1 MTKNYARKN
10 IQAIAGYT
18 PGEQLTGR
26 RIIKLNTNENPYP
39 PSPKVGEALR
49 AFPWET
55 LRLYP
60 EPTALPLREAAS
72 ALFGIPK
79 EYIICG
85 NGSDDL
91 LTIALRTFV
100 NDGDAFAF
108 PEPSY
113 SLYPVLADLQS
124 AVRRPFALTE
134 EFGLPA
140 DIIQQ
145 AGDAKLLIL
154 ARPNAPTGN
163 SYPMDAIRALC
174 RDFDGVVWIDEA
186 YADFADDNCLAL
198 VQEFPNV
205 VVSRTFS
212 KSYSLAGLRMGIAFA
227 APALVNEMNKL
238 KDSYNT
244 DRLAQALAVAALQD
258 QAYLKAN
265 VAKIRATRADV
276 TAKLSAHGCT
286 VLPSQANFLLFRPA
300 LRPAREIFQALRE
313 RGILVRYFSL
323 PRVDQYIRLTIG
335 TDAEMAEFLQALFE
349 LDR

>member
-49 AFPWET
+49 GFSWES

-60 EPTALPLREAAS
+60 EPTALPLREAA
-72 ALFGIPK
+72 ADLFGIPK

-113 SLYPVLADLQS
+113 SLYPVLADLQG
-124 AVRRPFALTE
+124 AVRRPFELTE
-134 EFGLPA
+134 DFGLPA
-140 DIIQQ
+140 DIIRQ

-323 PRVDQYIRLTIG
+323 PRVDQYIRLTVG
-335 TDAEMAEFLQALFE
+335 TDEEMAEFLLALFE

>member
-49 AFPWET
+49 GFSWES

-60 EPTALPLREAAS
+60 EPTALPLREAA
-72 ALFGIPK
+72 ADLFGIPK

-124 AVRRPFALTE
+124 AVRRPFELTDD
-134 EFGLPA
+134 FGLPA
-140 DIIQQ
+140 DIIRQ

-258 QAYLKAN
+258 PAHPEAN
-265 VAKIRATRADV
+265 VAKVRASRADV

-323 PRVDQYIRLTIG
+323 PRVDQYIRLTVG
-335 TDAEMAEFLQALFE
+335 TDEEMAEFLLALFE